1 MSNERIDLS
10 GGAVLFALESRTLP
24 IVSISISTR
33 SGSVHDPMPKEG
45 LLRTSLRMLRRGA
58 AGLKPSEIEDA
69 IDRLGAE
76 LSIDV
81 GPSVCTIY
89 AQVIARNVEPFC
101 ALLAKLLS
109 SPTLAD
115 DELSRLIRET
125 HAEITESRDNDRA
138 LAERAFRR
146 SVFEDH
152 PYGRSTRGSHA
163 SIDRITR
170 DDVANALKHH
180 LVQGNI
186 AIAIAGD
193 ASVDQAKKLAETLVR
208 ALPEGGRVEDPT
220 HEPPKVAGRRL
231 VFVDKPERTQAQ
243 ILIGGLGTAAHDDDH
258 TALAVGNAVFGGT
271 FTARL
276 MKEVRS
282 KRGWSYGASS
292 RLGVDRRR
300 QSFAMWT
307 FPGANDSAAC
317 LALEL
322 ELLKKW
328 VDDGITARELSFVS
342 KYLVRSYAFDVDT
355 ASKRAHQSLDVELLG
370 LPADYYSGYTKR
382 IGATKLEDVN
392 AAIKRRISADDLV
405 IAVVGTA
412 SATFEAVRNA
422 CGELASSTVIAFDAD

>member
-1 MSNERIDLS
+1 MSRIELE

-24 IVSISISTR
+24 IVSISMSTR
-33 SGSVHDPMPKEG
+33 SGSTHDPGDKEG

-58 AGLKPSEIEDA
+58 GKLTGPEIEET

-81 GPSVCTIY
+81 GPSTMTIY
-89 AQVIARNVEPFC
+89 AQVIARNVEPMC
-101 ALLAKLLS
+101 ALMATLLS
-109 SPTLAD
+109 SPTVPP
-115 DELSRLIRET
+115 DELARLVRET
-125 HAEITESRDNDRA
+125 HAEITESRDNDRS

-146 SVFEDH
+146 VVFDGH
-152 PYGRSTRGSHA
+152 PYGRSTRGAHA
-163 SIDRITR
+163 TIDRIKR
-170 DDVANALKHH
+170 DDVLSALRTH
-180 LVQGNI
+180 LVKGNV

-193 ASVDQAKKLAETLVR
+193 VTVDRARQLANTLVG
-208 ALPEGGRVEDPT
+208 ALPEGERIHDATPEPQVQQGR
-220 HEPPKVAGRRL
+220 HL

-243 ILIGGLGTAAHDDDH
+243 VLMGGLGTSAHDDDH

-307 FPGANDSAAC
+307 FPKASDCAPCVG
-317 LALEL
+317 LEL
-322 ELLKKW
+322 ELLEKW
-328 VDDGITARELSFVS
+328 VDGGVTARELSFMA

-355 ASKRAHQSLDVELLG
+355 ASKRAHQALDVEILG

-382 IGATKLEDVN
+382 IETTKLQDVN
-392 AAIKRRISADDLV
+392 SAIKRRISTTDLV

-412 SATFEAVRNA
+412 KDTFDAVRDA
-422 CGELASSTVIAFDAD
+422 CGELASASVIAFDAD